1 MTQLTDDCFA
11 FGGKL
16 TPVDEALDQLKDTL
30 RPSSK
35 TEQVPLVGA
44 LNRILAENI
53 TSRKNV
59 PADNNSAVDG
69 FSVYYDDIQS
79 GSETKLPIIGRA
91 IAGVPLER
99 PQNRG
104 EAVQILTGALM
115 PDGPGE
121 QRPDTVV
128 MLEDCLV
135 DGEVVCLPEGIYRG
149 ANCRLLGEDI
159 QCGETILSAGCRLR
173 PQEIGLA
180 ASIGYGHLSV
190 MVPLKVA
197 VFSTGNE
204 VLDPGD
210 SLFKGAIYD
219 SNRYTLMQL
228 LKSVGCE
235 VIDLG
240 ILKDDPKIIA
250 DALLSAT
257 IKCDLILTSGG
268 VSTGEEDHVREV
280 VENVGS
286 LLFWRLAIKPG
297 RPVALGKINDTIFI
311 GLPGN
316 PVAAMVTFLHI
327 ARPIILKLSGANDS
341 VPKSFSVQSNFSYKK
356 KLNRREYV
364 RVQVNQNGNGELT
377 AEKYKREGAGILSS
391 MVFADGLVELSED
404 TVNVE
409 KGDFVNYI
417 PFSELGL

>member
-35 TEQVPLVGA
+35 TEQVPLIGA

-69 FSVYYDDIQS
+69 FSIYYDDIQS
-79 GSETKLPIIGRA
+79 GSETKLPITGRA
-91 IAGVPLER
+91 IAGVPLGR
-99 PQNRG
+99 LQNRG

-115 PDGPGE
+115 PDGPGG

-128 MLEDCLV
+128 MIEDCLV

-180 ASIGYGHLSV
+180 ASIGYGHLPV

-250 DALLSAT
+250 DALLLS
-257 IKCDLILTSGG
+257 LI
-268 VSTGEEDHVREV
+268 
-280 VENVGS
+280 
-286 LLFWRLAIKPG
+286 
-297 RPVALGKINDTIFI
+297 
-311 GLPGN
+311 
-316 PVAAMVTFLHI
+316 HI
-327 ARPIILKLSGANDS
+327 
-341 VPKSFSVQSNFSYKK
+341 
-356 KLNRREYV
+356 
-364 RVQVNQNGNGELT
+364 
-377 AEKYKREGAGILSS
+377 
-391 MVFADGLVELSED
+391 
-404 TVNVE
+404 
-409 KGDFVNYI
+409 
-417 PFSELGL
+417 